1 MNFRGASLEQ
11 ISFDF
16 QGIVETP
23 SAEPCTEA
31 GAVAGAEGVVKPP
44 RFECTIWDPQKQ
56 GIQNSQPFGFFIN
69 HPK

>member
-1 MNFRGASLEQ
+1 M
-11 ISFDF
+11 
-16 QGIVETP
+16 ETP

-56 GIQNSQPFGFFIN
+56 GIQNSQPFGFFYKSSQITIYG
-69 HPK
+69 HYTVSEET